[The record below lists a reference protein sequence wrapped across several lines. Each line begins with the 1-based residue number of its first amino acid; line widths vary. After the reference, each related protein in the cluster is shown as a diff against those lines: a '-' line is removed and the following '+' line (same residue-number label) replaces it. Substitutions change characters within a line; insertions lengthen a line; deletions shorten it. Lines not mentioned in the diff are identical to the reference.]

1 MKFAQLRQTH
11 SFGVLDVASLGIITD
26 LHDLEV
32 AVAESRLYERRSSS
46 NEYLNE
52 ILKFWKDYFHNS
64 ESKKCFQIPDA
75 HLGTAIEFSHSGLIR
90 IHGSDGDE
98 FCEWLI

>member
-1 MKFAQLRQTH
+1 MEFSELQLLPLFLELDHNTSQVIRDFDDLY
-11 SFGVLDVASLGIITD
+11 SGVCKVKLPK
-26 LHDLEV
+26 
-32 AVAESRLYERRSSS
+32 RRVSDT
-46 NEYLNE
+46 YE
-52 ILKFWKDYFHNS
+52 ILSFWKDYFHNS

-75 HLGTAIEFSHSGLIR
+75 HLGTAIEFFHSGLIR